1 MNLNRFGVDT
11 STLPTQFSNSELGRV
26 LILDGDGPCY
36 AATFDSKKIDTAFRK
51 FKSNVYEKMF
61 LCKADTARVHITPKG
76 CLKNNR
82 GMLLAEKPYQAN
94 RFNKQKP
101 PLLEV
106 LRSAL
111 ATHFDE
117 HSDIQIFPQFA
128 VEADDAMVQ
137 DMYTVSNAVLHSDDK
152 DLQIAPGFHY
162 NKYNGRVETINGRF
176 GHIGMYTGNSSPK
189 IIGRGTKFFWAQLL
203 MGDTAD
209 NVKGLR
215 HDSSGKL
222 VGTTAAF
229 KYLHHLTTE
238 DAVAN
243 AVITQYRNV
252 GQNLLAEAECL
263 WLTRCAGDTAASYIW
278 SLGLTEDNR
287 EFLLRCFNSKYRMS
301 EDEYAEWQRIEQPC
315 TSLKELQFQWEKFR
329 KEIGCNIQHLP

>member
-36 AATFDSKKIDTAFRK
+36 AATFDSKKLDTAFRK

-82 GMLLAEKPYQAN
+82 SYLLGEKPYQAN

-117 HSDIQIFPQFA
+117 HSDIQIFPQFV

-137 DMYTVSNAVLHSDDK
+137 DMHVVQNAVLHSDDK
-152 DLQIAPGFHY
+152 DLQIAPGYHY
-162 NKYNGRVETINGRF
+162 NKYNGRVETIGDRF
-176 GHIGMYTGNSSPK
+176 GYIGMYTGNSNPK

-203 MGDTAD
+203 MGDSAD
-209 NVKGLR
+209 NVKGIKYDL
-215 HDSSGKL
+215 SGKL

-229 KYLHHLTTE
+229 KYLHHLASE
-238 DAVAN
+238 NDAAN
-243 AVITQYRNV
+243 VVIDLYR
-252 GQNLLAEAECL
+252 GIRQNILAEAECL
-263 WLTRCAGDTAASYIW
+263 WLTRCAGDSAASYIW
-278 SLGLTEDNR
+278 GLDLTPSNR
-287 EFLLRCFNSKYRMS
+287 EFIQECFNSKYRMS
-301 EDEYAEWQRIEQPC
+301 EEEYADWQRIEKPC
-315 TSLKELQFQWEKFR
+315 ESLKELQFQWDKFR
-329 KEIGCNIQHLP
+329 KELNCKLQ